1 MKEIYLISKNYNF
14 LFFLIV
20 SLALPF
26 MSYQFLN
33 QLFYEMSF
41 YYLIF
46 DGKKLLLS
54 IFIHLFAFFVN
65 I

>member
-54 IFIHLFAFFVN
+54 IFIHLFVYY
-65 I
+65 

>member
-14 LFFLIV
+14 MFFLIV

-33 QLFYEMSF
+33 QLFLEMSF

-54 IFIHLFAFFVN
+54 IFIHLFVYY
-65 I
+65 

>member
-26 MSYQFLN
+26 MSHPFLN
-33 QLFYEMSF
+33 QLFLEMSF

-54 IFIHLFAFFVN
+54 IFIHLFVYY
-65 I
+65 